1 MKPTYDKKL
10 PVLPLRST
18 ILFPGVSFPILVGR
32 PISVDAVKNARTNSS
47 NWVVL
52 VTQVDDSHPTAENL
66 PRVGV
71 LGEIKSIEGS
81 DQQGY
86 HVLIN
91 PVERVR
97 ITEFDSSERPGEMPK
112 LAYVEAYP
120 DVHDMNEQ
128 TESAL
133 LESLKQIAFGI
144 VDLAMGGNQQ
154 LRQLIERV
162 ASLELLTHMCSA
174 NLDIPRKEKQ
184 ELLETVSLK
193 NRTLKLLDLLSKKKD
208 ELQVQGEIR
217 DRLSKKLGKGQREAI
232 LREQMKT
239 IQEELGES
247 EEGGEEKKEDYR
259 KKIEEADM
267 PEEAKKVALSEL
279 KRLDTIGNSP
289 EAHVIRNYLD
299 LLCSMPWSRS
309 SQTNLEGLN
318 LDQARKTLDQ
328 AHYGL
333 DKIKKRI
340 LQHLAVMK
348 LKKSAKGSI
357 LLFIGPPGVG
367 KTSLGQS
374 IAEAL
379 GRKFA
384 RASLGGMRD
393 DAEIRGH
400 RRTYVGAMPG
410 RIIQAIKRAGENDPV
425 FMLDE
430 IDKISRGYGGDP
442 ASAMLEVLD
451 PAQNSN
457 FLDHYLDVPFD
468 LSKVFFIA
476 TANSYEGI
484 PGPLLDRMEVI
495 DLTGYTNSEKLHIAK
510 KHLIP
515 KVLEDMGLKP
525 EQLVISDEVLLKVI
539 SNYTREAGVRDLERK
554 IATMVRGSAEKV
566 LGATAAIP
574 IELEDIEELLGPE
587 RFVHDVAEKDN
598 VPGVVTGLAWT
609 PHGGDILFVETS
621 LMPGT
626 GKLMLT
632 GQLGDVMKESANIAM
647 SLVRSRLASTVP
659 ASYFE
664 KQDLH
669 IHFPAGATPKDGPS
683 AGVTMVTAIASQFSK
698 KTVSPKLAMTG
709 EITLRGAV
717 TPVGGIKEKVLAAHR
732 AGIETIIMCRK
743 NERDLKDVPQEV
755 KSQLKFHF
763 VDNVD
768 EVLHYA
774 LGLKFSEM
782 ASGASNVSGIAQAPL
797 AN

>member
-1 MKPTYDKKL
+1 MKPTLNKKL

-18 ILFPGVSFPILVGR
+18 ILYPGVSFPILVGR
-32 PISVDAVKNARTNSS
+32 PISVEAVKQARETSDG
-47 NWVVL
+47 WVIL
-52 VTQVDDSHPTAENL
+52 VTQVDDNNPTAENL

-97 ITEFDSSERPGEMPK
+97 ILEFDSSAKPGEMPK
-112 LAYVEAYP
+112 LAYAEELP
-120 DVHDMNEQ
+120 DVHDINAQ

-133 LESLKQIAFGI
+133 LESLKQMAFDI
-144 VDLAMGGNQQ
+144 VDLAMGNNRQ
-154 LRQLIERV
+154 LRRLIEQV
-162 ASLELLTHMCSA
+162 SSLELLTHMCSA

-193 NRTLKLLDLLSKKKD
+193 NRTLKLLDLLAKKKD

-217 DRLSKKLGKGQREAI
+217 ERLSKKLGKGQREAI

-247 EEGGEEKKEDYR
+247 ETDGEKKKEDYR
-259 KKIEEADM
+259 KKIEEANM
-267 PEEAKKVALSEL
+267 PEDAKKVALDEL
-279 KRLDTIGNSP
+279 KRLETIGNASP

-299 LLCSMPWSRS
+299 LLCAMPWSKS
-309 SQTNLEGLN
+309 SETNLETLN
-318 LDQARKTLDQ
+318 LEKARQTLDD

-374 IAEAL
+374 VAEAL

-384 RASLGGMRD
+384 RTSLGGMRD

-400 RRTYVGAMPG
+400 RRTYIGAMPG
-410 RIIQAIKRAGENDPV
+410 RIIQAIKRCGENDPV

-451 PAQNSN
+451 PEQNSN

-495 DLTGYTNSEKLHIAK
+495 DLTGYTNTEKLHIAK
-510 KHLIP
+510 KHLVP
-515 KVLEDMGLKP
+515 KVLEEVGLKTD
-525 EQLVISDEVLLKVI
+525 QLLFSDELLLKVI
-539 SNYTREAGVRDLERK
+539 GSYTREAGVRDLERK

-566 LGATAAIP
+566 LLSSGP
-574 IELEDIEELLGPE
+574 VSVELSELDELLGQE
-587 RFVHDVAEKDN
+587 RFQYETAEKDT

-621 LMPGT
+621 LMPGS

-632 GQLGDVMKESANIAM
+632 GQLGDVMKESAQIAM
-647 SLVRSRLASTVP
+647 SLVRSRLGSTVP
-659 ASYFE
+659 ASYFD

-669 IHFPAGATPKDGPS
+669 IHFPAGAIPKDGPS

-698 KTVSPKLAMTG
+698 KAVSPKIAMTG
-709 EITLRGAV
+709 EITLRGSV

-732 AGIETIIMCRK
+732 AGIETLILCRK

-768 EVLHYA
+768 EVLHIA

-782 ASGASNVSGIAQAPL
+782 ANSPNVSTFSPGPL
-797 AN
+797 AS